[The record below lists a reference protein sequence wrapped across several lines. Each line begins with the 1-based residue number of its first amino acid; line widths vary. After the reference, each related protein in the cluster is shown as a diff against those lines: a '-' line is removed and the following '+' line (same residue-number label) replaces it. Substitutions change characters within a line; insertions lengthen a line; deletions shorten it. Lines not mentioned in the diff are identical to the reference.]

1 MLAKWIGVQVKTTQ
15 KGSFLRENDSRFD
28 YLLNSDDLEYW
39 RDANIPVILV
49 VARLDGEE
57 AYWKLVDPKPSREPR
72 RLHFDKTSDKFD
84 TSAGD
89 KIAALCIDRD
99 QLGTYVPPMLEGE
112 DVHINMIRIL
122 LPERIFVA
130 ESLFASGRDAV
141 RELAKSD
148 AYSSFDWVIRNRK
161 FISFRNPENSS
172 LMDVL
177 DEGTLEPVETTAVSL
192 SDDLDDENA
201 FIELLGRTLSDQ
213 LDKRLS
219 YDRESKSLY
228 FRAQGENLKRRYRYN
243 SLQNETSAE
252 VVSVWRRKDKKI
264 GSVRHHAFVPRFHKL
279 GDDWYLTINPT
290 FVFTKDGY
298 RPHYFASDLLAGKK
312 RKEKEGAVRGQ
323 FLMWKHLLI
332 TSGQLTLLSE
342 ASDRAPLLRFE
353 AIEPIRMPM
362 AVPEGAWQQDDPNAS
377 KMEDQEWL
385 L

>member
-1 MLAKWIGVQVKTTQ
+1 
-15 KGSFLRENDSRFD
+15 
-28 YLLNSDDLEYW
+28 
-39 RDANIPVILV
+39 
-49 VARLDGEE
+49 
-57 AYWKLVDPKPSREPR
+57 
-72 RLHFDKTSDKFD
+72 
-84 TSAGD
+84 
-89 KIAALCIDRD
+89 
-99 QLGTYVPPMLEGE
+99 MLEGE

-279 GDDWYLTINPT
+279 GDDWYLTVNPT